1 MVFSLVFL
9 ALSVGTSSLTHF
21 LLPKWLE
28 TFLTSTDVALNKMKS
43 FPPKDHVIPLLNP
56 SNKPCC
62 FRAVWLSKPINCF
75 LFSFT
80 CSWHAGLS
88 LGTELYLGAPETK
101 LSALPYSFPAF
112 SFLPLPQTL
121 LCHSGS
127 SNSTH
132 SFRFNSNP
140 ISFGN
145 SWTFPSQNSSYL
157 CRHLALAPHPL
168 GNCLCFVFIVLC
180 LNSCHRSL

>member
-1 MVFSLVFL
+1 MIFKGVYVVILLIVFHFFLCPPAPRRHAAGAHSCDTFISLCLWFMVFSLVLL

-21 LLPKWLE
+21 LLPKWFE

-43 FPPKDHVIPLLNP
+43 FLPKDHVIPLLNP

-80 CSWHAGLS
+80 CSGHAGLS

-101 LSALPYSFPAF
+101 LSALPFLPRL
-112 SFLPLPQTL
+112 FLPLSSPNPPLPQWIFKF
-121 LCHSGS
+121 
-127 SNSTH
+127 H
-132 SFRFNSNP
+132 SFFQ
-140 ISFGN
+140 I
-145 SWTFPSQNSSYL
+145 
-157 CRHLALAPHPL
+157 
-168 GNCLCFVFIVLC
+168 
-180 LNSCHRSL
+180 

>member
-1 MVFSLVFL
+1 MVFSLVLL

-21 LLPKWLE
+21 LLPKWFE
-28 TFLTSTDVALNKMKS
+28 IFLTSTDVALNKMKS
-43 FPPKDHVIPLLNP
+43 FLPKDHVIPLLNP
-56 SNKPCC
+56 SNKPCY
-62 FRAVWLSKPINCF
+62 FWAVWLSKPINCL
-75 LFSFT
+75 LFGFT
-80 CSWHAGLS
+80 CSGHAGLS
-88 LGTELYLGAPETK
+88 LGTEPQRQSSLLFH
-101 LSALPYSFPAF
+101 SFPAF

-180 LNSCHRSL
+180 LNSCYWSL